1 MKTLKLF
8 FLTAGL
14 LTISALAGA
23 QNTFD
28 KFYEKYATQEGY
40 TSVNIS
46 KELFQMFASMG
57 DDKKDTSAM
66 EMKKMM
72 NQLDR
77 LRVLTCNPDSI
88 KPGKATAFFNE
99 ATAIFN
105 NSAYKELMVV
115 NDGGN
120 NIRFLTKSD
129 GKGKIA
135 EMVMLVKGKDEM
147 VVLDMTGVID
157 LATVSKLSKS
167 MNIKGME
174 NLQKMHENH
183 KK

>member
-1 MKTLKLF
+1 MKTLKSILIVTAF
-8 FLTAGL
+8 FA
-14 LTISALAGA
+14 ISSLAKA
-23 QNTFD
+23 QGTFD
-28 KFYEKYATQEGY
+28 KFYDKYATQDGY

-46 KELFQMFASMG
+46 KDLFQMFASMG
-57 DDKKDTSAM
+57 DDKKDTGAM

-72 NQLDR
+72 NQLNG
-77 LRVLTCNPDSI
+77 LKVLSCKPDSM
-88 KPGKATAFFNE
+88 KPGKAAIFYNE
-99 ATAIFN
+99 ATALFN
-105 NSAYKELMVV
+105 NPAYKELMVV

-129 GKGKIA
+129 GKGKIS

-147 VVLDMTGVID
+147 VVLDMTGIID

-167 MNIKGME
+167 MNIHGME
-174 NLQKMHENH
+174 NLQKMHQNH